1 MRKVSGKNQVQV
13 GRLTTLLDEAFQ
25 GIRHVKA
32 YVMERY
38 ESTRADE
45 AIEEVFRLNQK
56 SARVSSIIHPVMEA
70 LGGFAIAAVIL
81 YGVSEVISGDRD
93 AGSLFTFIFALLLA
107 YEPLKRLSQLNAL
120 LQNGLAP
127 APPLFT
133 PLHPQPEPAVPPG
146 A

>member
-38 ESTRADE
+38 ESKRADA
-45 AIEEVFRLNQK
+45 AIEEVFRLNQE
-56 SARVSSIIHPVMEA
+56 SARVRNIIHPVMEA

-81 YGVSEVISGDRD
+81 YGGNEMISGNRD
-93 AGSLFTFIFALLLA
+93 AGSMFTFIFALLLA
-107 YEPLKRLSQLNAL
+107 SEPLKRLRQRSEEHKSE
-120 LQNGLAP
+120 
-127 APPLFT
+127 
-133 PLHPQPEPAVPPG
+133 LHS
-146 A
+146 

>member
-70 LGGFAIAAVIL
+70 LGGFEIGRAACWERVWQN
-81 YGVSEVISGDRD
+81 VVISG
-93 AGSLFTFIFALLLA
+93 GGGT
-107 YEPLKRLSQLNAL
+107 LK
-120 LQNGLAP
+120 
-127 APPLFT
+127 
-133 PLHPQPEPAVPPG
+133 
-146 A
+146 